1 MSAVL
6 FDDALPTLVH
16 ILEEHC
22 GATFVEQ
29 GTILRDATG
38 RLTFFSR
45 TPRVQAAV
53 SDTNTTFEDQVSDAF
68 SPDQA
73 PDPLALRI
81 SEGLGAYARADRPV
95 VYPDEPGAIRVLDSP
110 ERIPVQVGDLFCHLI
125 DRRIVG
131 AGWMAEPVTALAF
144 PPRLV
149 FASLKGGVGRSTALT
164 VLAADLARRNQ
175 NVLVVDLDLEAPG
188 LGHLLLDDDRLPKY
202 GVIDFLVEN
211 GVGGVG
217 DDWLH
222 EFVGTS
228 HLTEP
233 GGGRVDIMP
242 AIGRRSA
249 ASPENV
255 MAKLSRAMIEDLNDD
270 GIVSVGQQVSRMIDR
285 IVAQA
290 AYDAVLIDSRAG
302 LAELAAPAVTG
313 LGATVLLF
321 GTAQK
326 QTIEG
331 YRALFSALQLLAQ
344 RDRMLGHSGEWRTAL
359 RPVYAKASL
368 DSETGDR
375 FQDDLYELYSEHLY
389 DAEDDAEGDA
399 QLESLRFVRDE
410 INAPHRPLVIPFN
423 QAFVAFDPARV
434 QGQLTSKFYEESFR
448 PFLNDVD
455 KILAA
460 VRAEPAP

>member
-6 FDDALPTLVH
+6 FDDALPTLVR
-16 ILEEHC
+16 ILKEHG
-22 GATFVEQ
+22 GAGCVEQ

-45 TPRVQAAV
+45 TPRVQATDANSNTALENSV
-53 SDTNTTFEDQVSDAF
+53 SNVFSADQV
-68 SPDQA
+68 

-81 SEGLGAYARADRPV
+81 SAGLGAYARENRPV
-95 VYPDEPGAIRVLDSP
+95 VYPDEPGAMRVLDSP

-131 AGWMAEPVTALAF
+131 AGWLAEPVAALAI

-188 LGHLLLDDDRLPKY
+188 LGHLLLDDDRLPPY

-211 GVGGVG
+211 GVGGIE
-217 DDWLH
+217 DDGLRA
-222 EFVGTS
+222 FVGTS

-233 GGGRVDIMP
+233 GGGRVDVMP
-242 AIGRRSA
+242 AIGARSA

-255 MAKLSRAMIEDLNDD
+255 MAKLSRAMIEDLDD
-270 GIVSVGQQVSRMIDR
+270 KGVVSVGQQVSKMIER
-285 IVAQA
+285 ITSQA
-290 AYDAVLIDSRAG
+290 AYDVVLIDSRAG

-344 RDRMLGHSGEWRTAL
+344 RDRMRGHSGEWRMAL
-359 RPVYAKASL
+359 RPVYSKASL
-368 DSETGDR
+368 DRETGDR

-389 DAEDDAEGDA
+389 DAEDDTEGDT

-434 QGQLTSKFYEESFR
+434 QGQLSAHFYEQSFR
-448 PFLNDVD
+448 PFINDID
-455 KILAA
+455 KILAT
-460 VRAEPAP
+460 VRGDSAL